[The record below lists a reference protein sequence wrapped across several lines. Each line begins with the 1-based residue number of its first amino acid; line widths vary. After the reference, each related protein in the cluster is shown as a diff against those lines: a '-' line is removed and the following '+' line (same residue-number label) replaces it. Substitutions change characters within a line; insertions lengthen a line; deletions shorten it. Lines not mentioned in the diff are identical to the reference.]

1 MIDFSL
7 SEEQKRLLEKAR
19 KFATEE
25 IKPVAIEF
33 DSEGTYPEEILKKAH
48 ELGLMY
54 TNIPKEYGGSGMSY
68 LEHYIVTE
76 ALNYECP
83 SIAQMISISHL
94 ATGPILLGATEEQ
107 KKKFIGTMTK
117 SYRSACFCLTE
128 PEAGSDA
135 AVMQTV
141 AEKKGDG
148 YVING
153 GKRFITNGQYADLLC
168 LFATIDMNLG
178 TKGIC
183 CFAIPRSTPGI
194 EVVKVEDK
202 MGHRALN
209 VAELKFT
216 DVELSEENLI
226 GEEGQGFKLAMMA
239 LDRGRVNIAAVCT
252 GISQKAL
259 DEAVEW
265 ANTRVQ
271 FGQPIGQFQ
280 GVHFMLADMNALI
293 VASRAMYLQGGWML
307 DQGIRCSTEAALA
320 KCFASDAAMK
330 VTTDAVQILAGSG
343 YMKGAIVE
351 KLMRDAKLTQIY
363 EGTNQINRMVAG
375 RGILRKPSVLF

>member
-7 SEEQKRLLEKAR
+7 SEEQKRLLMKAR
-19 KFATEE
+19 EFATKE
-25 IKPVAIEF
+25 IKPVTIEC
-33 DSEGTYPEEILKKAH
+33 DKEGDYPEEILKKAH
-48 ELGLMY
+48 KLGLMY
-54 TNIPKEYGGSGMSY
+54 TNIPKEYGGSGLSY

-76 ALNYECP
+76 ALNYEGP
-83 SIAQMISISHL
+83 SIAQMIGISHL
-94 ATGPILLGATEEQ
+94 SMAPIQIGGTEEQ

-117 SYRSACFCLTE
+117 SYRSGCFCLTE

-135 AVMQTV
+135 AMMQTV
-141 AEKKGDG
+141 AEKKGDN

-153 GKRFITNGQYADLLC
+153 TKRFITNGSYADLLC
-168 LFATIDMNLG
+168 LFATIDKSLG

-183 CFAIPRSTPGI
+183 CFAVPRSTPGI
-194 EVVKVEDK
+194 EVVKVEEK
-202 MGHRALN
+202 MGCRALN
-209 VAELKFT
+209 VAELKFN

-226 GEEGQGFKLAMMA
+226 GQEGQGFKLAMMA
-239 LDRGRVNIAAVCT
+239 LDRGRVNIAACCT
-252 GISQKAL
+252 GIAQKAL
-259 DEAVEW
+259 DEAVEF

-271 FGQPIGQFQ
+271 FGQAIGKFQ

-293 VASRAMYLQGGWML
+293 VASRAMYLQGAWMQ
-307 DQGIRCSTEAALA
+307 DQGIRCTTEAALA

-363 EGTNQINRMVAG
+363 EGTNQINRLVAG
-375 RGILRKPSVLF
+375 RGILRKPSILF

>member
-7 SEEQKRLLEKAR
+7 SEEQKYLLEKAR
-19 KFATEE
+19 EFATKE

-33 DSEGTYPEEILKKAH
+33 DKEGTYPKEILKKAH

-83 SIAQMISISHL
+83 SIGQMIGISHL
-94 ATGPILLGATEEQ
+94 SMTPILLGGKEEQ
-107 KKKFIGTMTK
+107 KKKFIGTMAK
-117 SYRSACFCLTE
+117 SYRSGCFCLTE
-128 PEAGSDA
+128 PNAGSDA
-135 AVMQTV
+135 AVMQTI
-141 AEKKGDG
+141 AEKKGDS
-148 YVING
+148 YIING
-153 GKRFITNGQYADLLC
+153 GKRFITNGTYADLLC
-168 LFATIDMNLG
+168 LFATIDRSLG

-183 CFAIPRSTPGI
+183 CFAVPRSTPGI

-209 VAELKFT
+209 VAELKFK
-216 DVELSEENLI
+216 DLELTEENLI

-252 GISQKAL
+252 GIAQKAL
-259 DEAVEW
+259 DESVEW

-280 GVHFMLADMNALI
+280 GVHFMLADMNALV
-293 VASRAMYLQGGWML
+293 VASRAMYLQGAWML
-307 DQGIRCSTEAALA
+307 DQDIRCSTEAALA

-343 YMKGAIVE
+343 YMKGTLVE

-363 EGTNQINRMVAG
+363 EGTNQINRLVAG